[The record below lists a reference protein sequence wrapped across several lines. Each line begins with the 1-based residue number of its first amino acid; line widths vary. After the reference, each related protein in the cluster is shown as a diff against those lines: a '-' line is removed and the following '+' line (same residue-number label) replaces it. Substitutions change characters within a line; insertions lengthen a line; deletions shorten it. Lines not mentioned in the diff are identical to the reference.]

1 MQYEFD
7 ASKTSSNLAKHG
19 VSFSEAEAFDWGGA
33 LVREDVRK
41 PYSERRFQA
50 VGYLNERLHVMV
62 FCLRADVVRVISSR
76 KANLREV
83 NDYAKT

>member
-1 MQYEFD
+1 M
-7 ASKTSSNLAKHG
+7 
-19 VSFSEAEAFDWGGA
+19 SFSEAEAFDWGGA

>member
-7 ASKTSSNLAKHG
+7 AKKNSSNQIKHG
-19 VSFSEAEAFDWGGA
+19 VAFSEAEFFDWDDA

-41 PYSERRFQA
+41 TNSERRFQA
-50 VGYLNERLHVMV
+50 VGYLNERLYVMV
-62 FCLRADVVRVISSR
+62 FCLRADAVRVISLR
-76 KANLREV
+76 RANLREV